1 MNPKTAKLIAA
12 VMAEQ
17 DGMAVEIPT
26 GDSGAAT
33 RIALALAMPDSGI
46 AKAAHYAR
54 VDSTQ
59 KLRAIDGPLEA
70 AWLRE
75 LEAMSGTNADILNDA
90 RSAPLG
96 REIGA
101 EFRRMV
107 VSEQIRQL
115 RAVPEPN
122 FSFVDADTAADF
134 RELAANPGREIGP
147 YATRLAEEVGV
158 ARDTVRE
165 TIAAYRQHHE
175 AQVAADRLQEF
186 LDSDFSPAHLAAEAP
201 SFKVSAIED
210 RAAIEV
216 AAFREQQAL
225 EAEAREIERRKSELA
240 KVHSD
245 NNARRRAVSIEDEAA
260 RKQAAMKT
268 VGESMQR
275 DAEKARAAAE
285 KDEADMRARGLPAN
299 V

>member
-1 MNPKTAKLIAA
+1 MAAASILAK
-12 VMAEQ
+12 Q
-17 DGMAVEIPT
+17 
-26 GDSGAAT
+26 
-33 RIALALAMPDSGI
+33 
-46 AKAAHYAR
+46 AR
-54 VDSTQ
+54 D
-59 KLRAIDGPLEA
+59 R
-70 AWLRE
+70 WMRE
-75 LEAMSGTNADILNDA
+75 
-90 RSAPLG
+90 
-96 REIGA
+96 
-101 EFRRMV
+101 
-107 VSEQIRQL
+107 
-115 RAVPEPN
+115 
-122 FSFVDADTAADF
+122 ADT
-134 RELAANPGREIGP
+134 RWPGYGF
-147 YATRLAEEVGV
+147 
-158 ARDTVRE
+158 ARHKG
-165 TIAAYRQHHE
+165 YP
-175 AQVAADRLQEF
+175 
-186 LDSDFSPAHLAAEAP
+186 SPAHLAAEAP